1 MPFVRTPA
9 LCLVMNGRAQPCP
22 QCELESQYRA
32 IRVMPSLCEMRE
44 QVVRC
49 VLAEVQ
55 SSLGARQAT
64 SELEWR
70 VLVCMPRELSMS
82 CVAGVIR
89 DS

>member
-1 MPFVRTPA
+1 MV
-9 LCLVMNGRAQPCP
+9 
-22 QCELESQYRA
+22 
-32 IRVMPSLCEMRE
+32 PSLCGMIGEM
-44 QVVRC
+44 VRY

-70 VLVCMPRELSMS
+70 VLVCLPRDLS
-82 CVAGVIR
+82 GVFR